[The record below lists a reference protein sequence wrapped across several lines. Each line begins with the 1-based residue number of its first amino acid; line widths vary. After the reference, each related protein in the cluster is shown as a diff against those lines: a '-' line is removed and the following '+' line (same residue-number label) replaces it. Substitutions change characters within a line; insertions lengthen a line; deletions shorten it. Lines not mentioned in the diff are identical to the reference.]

1 MTAHCYCPVQ
11 YFLSVHVFQLPIPKI
26 AAWIVINYNECVN
39 ECCMLRKMM
48 PHGFLKTFK
57 PPHINE
63 NMQGNQADDFP
74 VVFVMQSRF
83 TIHEWIV
90 YAGALRWK
98 LIDLGE
104 VYMWPQDISST
115 CQIKIDLD
123 CHSCGHKVLCSL
135 LKCDTKSLKQ
145 HHC

>member
-1 MTAHCYCPVQ
+1 M
-11 YFLSVHVFQLPIPKI
+11 K
-26 AAWIVINYNECVN
+26 
-39 ECCMLRKMM
+39 
-48 PHGFLKTFK
+48 
-57 PPHINE
+57 

-90 YAGALRWK
+90 YAGALRWM

-123 CHSCGHKVLCSL
+123 CH
-135 LKCDTKSLKQ
+135 
-145 HHC
+145 